1 LEECRIIDPT
11 FPSWNT
17 LIEDDSYADA
27 YGFKNVNK
35 NEIDSLNY
43 VCQILKT
50 FYSFQPNLIEDSIWD
65 TYLKEWRKSFSI
77 TVLIN

>member
-17 LIEDDSYADA
+17 LMEDDSYADA

-35 NEIDSLNY
+35 NEIDS
-43 VCQILKT
+43 
-50 FYSFQPNLIEDSIWD
+50 
-65 TYLKEWRKSFSI
+65 
-77 TVLIN
+77 